1 MKLRHFMFAA
11 TLSLLTFAAC
21 GELSDPVNPDDL
33 PEVYTV
39 KLDCGGELDINQVP
53 LTRFTPDN
61 NDLYGVN
68 VYYMPVSGGTYKHYA
83 YGLFDDLSNATIDLI
98 ADYKFKFEVD
108 LIDDGKSKVYSDGI
122 QIEEVN
128 YTGYGYPFQA
138 YNNYDGTKSLTIT
151 KISNAFTYSEDCY
164 FSNLGRSFQIPG
176 TTTYNRDPEG
186 VESYYGVAEVTPTA
200 DGETISVFLKR
211 MVYGIKVIA
220 NDFLT
225 EGTVKV
231 IFYDAIYG
239 YNASKSFTLTPDN
252 KIAEKIYTYQNRQDW
267 YGKEELEDAY
277 SSRYMGFE
285 WTKNDGTVLK
295 LKEQSV
301 KVNRLKQTI
310 INLTF
315 YEDAT
320 IDGAKLA
327 VQYEDQVFVEEGQE
341 IYSFGDDQSEYE
353 W

>member
-61 NDLYGVN
+61 NDLYGIN

-151 KISNAFTYSEDCY
+151 KISNAFTYSEDCFFY
-164 FSNLGRSFQIPG
+164 SLGQRFQIPG
-176 TTTYNRDPEG
+176 STSSYWEPEG
-186 VESYYGVAEVTPTA
+186 VETYYGVAEVVPTA
-200 DGETISVFLKR
+200 DGETVSVFLKR
-211 MVYGIKVIA
+211 MVYGIKVVA
-220 NDFLT
+220 GDFLT

-231 IFYDAIYG
+231 SF
-239 YNASKSFTLTPDN
+239 ASGGNSSPSFTLSPDN
-252 KIAEKIYTYQNRQDW
+252 KVVENIYTTLSRPSW

-277 SSRYMGFE
+277 SYRYMNFS
-285 WTKNDGTVLK
+285 WTKDDGTVLK
-295 LKEQSV
+295 LKEQTV

>member
-21 GELSDPVNPDDL
+21 GELSDPLNPDDL

-164 FSNLGRSFQIPG
+164 FYNLGQRFQIPG
-176 TTTYNRDPEG
+176 SASSYWEPEG
-186 VESYYGVAEVTPTA
+186 VETYYGVAEVVPTA
-200 DGETISVFLKR
+200 DGETVSVFLKR
-211 MVYGIKVIA
+211 MVYGIKVVA
-220 NDFLT
+220 GDFLT

-231 IFYDAIYG
+231 SF
-239 YNASKSFTLTPDN
+239 ASRDNDSPSFTLSPDN
-252 KIAEKIYTYQNRQDW
+252 KVVENIYTTLNRPSW
-267 YGKEELEDAY
+267 YEKEELEDAY
-277 SSRYMGFE
+277 SYRYMNFS
-285 WTKNDGTVLK
+285 WTKDDGTVLK
-295 LKEQSV
+295 LKEQTV

-315 YEDAT
+315 YEDTT

-341 IYSFGDDQSEYE
+341 IYSFGDQQSEYE

>member
-68 VYYMPVSGGTYKHYA
+68 VYYMPVSGGIYKNYA

-98 ADYKFKFEVD
+98 ADYKFKFVVN

-164 FSNLGRSFQIPG
+164 FYDLGRRFQIPG
-176 TTTYNRDPEG
+176 STSSYCEPEG
-186 VESYYGVAEVTPTA
+186 VDTYYGVAEVVPTV
-200 DGETISVFLKR
+200 DGETVSVFLKR
-211 MVYGIKVIA
+211 MVYGIKVVA
-220 NDFLT
+220 GDFLT

-231 IFYDAIYG
+231 SF
-239 YNASKSFTLTPDN
+239 ASRDNDSPSFTLSPDN
-252 KIAEKIYTYQNRQDW
+252 KVVENIYTTLRRPEW
-267 YGKEELEDAY
+267 YEKEELEDAY
-277 SSRYMGFE
+277 SDRIMNFS
-285 WTKNDGTVLK
+285 WTKDDGTVLK
-295 LKEQSV
+295 LKEQTV

-315 YEDAT
+315 YEDTT
-320 IDGAKLA
+320 IDGAKLG

-341 IYSFGDDQSEYE
+341 VYTFGDDQGEYD

>member
-1 MKLRHFMFAA
+1 MKLRHFVFAA
-11 TLSLLTFAAC
+11 LSLMAFAAC
-21 GELSDPVNPDDL
+21 GELSDPVDPGNL

-39 KLDCGGELDINQVP
+39 KLDCGGELDIDQVP

-108 LIDDGKSKVYSDGI
+108 LIDDGKSTVYSDGI

-138 YNNYDGTKSLTIT
+138 YNNYDGTRSLTIT

-164 FSNLGRSFQIPG
+164 FYKLGDSFQVPG
-176 TTTYNRDPEG
+176 STASYCDPEG
-186 VESYYGVAEVTPTA
+186 VESYFGVTEVIPTA
-200 DGETISVFLKR
+200 DGETVSVFLKR

-220 NDFLT
+220 DDFLT
-225 EGTVKV
+225 EGTVNV
-231 IFYDAIYG
+231 SFDVLGSSAYST
-239 YNASKSFTLTPDN
+239 NFTLTPDN
-252 KIAEKIYTYQNRQDW
+252 KVAEKIYTYNARASW
-267 YGKEELEDAY
+267 YDKEELEDAY
-277 SSRYMGFE
+277 TDRYMNFS
-285 WTKNDGTVLK
+285 WTKDDGTVLN
-295 LKEQSV
+295 LKQQQI

-315 YEDAT
+315 YEDTT
-320 IDGAKLA
+320 IDGAKMT

>member
-61 NDLYGVN
+61 NDLYGIN

-164 FSNLGRSFQIPG
+164 FYDLGRRFQIPG
-176 TTTYNRDPEG
+176 STSSYWEPEG
-186 VESYYGVAEVTPTA
+186 VETYYGVAEVVPTA
-200 DGETISVFLKR
+200 DGETVSVFLKR
-211 MVYGIKVIA
+211 MVYGIKVVA
-220 NDFLT
+220 GDFLT

-231 IFYDAIYG
+231 SF
-239 YNASKSFTLTPDN
+239 ASRDNHSSPSFTLSPDN
-252 KIAEKIYTYQNRQDW
+252 KVVENIYTTLNRPSW
-267 YGKEELEDAY
+267 YEKEELEDAY
-277 SSRYMGFE
+277 SKRIMNFS
-285 WTKNDGTVLK
+285 WTKDDGTVLK
-295 LKEQSV
+295 LKEQTV

-315 YEDAT
+315 YEDTT

>member
-61 NDLYGVN
+61 NDLYGIN

-164 FSNLGRSFQIPG
+164 FYDLGRRFQIPG
-176 TTTYNRDPEG
+176 STSSYWEPEG
-186 VESYYGVAEVTPTA
+186 VETYYGVAEVVPTA
-200 DGETISVFLKR
+200 DGETVSVFLKR
-211 MVYGIKVIA
+211 MVYGIKVVA
-220 NDFLT
+220 GDFLT

-231 IFYDAIYG
+231 SF
-239 YNASKSFTLTPDN
+239 ASRDNHSSPSFTLSPDN
-252 KIAEKIYTYQNRQDW
+252 KVVENIYTTLNRPSW
-267 YGKEELEDAY
+267 YEKEELEDAY
-277 SSRYMGFE
+277 SQRIMNFS
-285 WTKNDGTVLK
+285 WTKDDGTVLK
-295 LKEQSV
+295 LKEQTV

-315 YEDAT
+315 YEDTT

>member
-61 NDLYGVN
+61 NDLYGIN

-164 FSNLGRSFQIPG
+164 FYDLGRRFQIPG
-176 TTTYNRDPEG
+176 STSSYWEPEG
-186 VESYYGVAEVTPTA
+186 VETYYGVAEVVPTA
-200 DGETISVFLKR
+200 DGETVSVFLKR
-211 MVYGIKVIA
+211 MVYGIKVVA
-220 NDFLT
+220 GDFLT

-231 IFYDAIYG
+231 SF
-239 YNASKSFTLTPDN
+239 ASGNSSPSFTLSPDN
-252 KIAEKIYTYQNRQDW
+252 KVVENIYTTLSRPSW

-277 SSRYMGFE
+277 SYRYMNFS
-285 WTKNDGTVLK
+285 WTKDDGTVLK
-295 LKEQSV
+295 LKEQTV